1 MHPPTLYFGSFL
13 DISDLDTIEAS
24 AADGVLARN
33 ERDFIFNQFT
43 EFGRTTDTGLPI
55 AGVLQVSDVGARL
68 SADDPLVGN
77 PVVVIL
83 EYVNAL
89 GAEFLTVITSDERFI
104 ADDSTPSPAVI
115 ILKPEPEDFIVT
127 GPQALQL
134 LLMD

>member
-83 EYVNAL
+83 EYVNA
-89 GAEFLTVITSDERFI
+89 
-104 ADDSTPSPAVI
+104 
-115 ILKPEPEDFIVT
+115 
-127 GPQALQL
+127 
-134 LLMD
+134 